1 MCRKSA
7 IKLKKQ
13 QIKSFSNPKEH
24 TMLKKTVWLAMAAA
38 VLLSACNTV
47 SGFGEDVQKAG
58 NKLEQ
63 SADRHGAN

>member
-1 MCRKSA
+1 
-7 IKLKKQ
+7 
-13 QIKSFSNPKEH
+13 
-24 TMLKKTVWLAMAAA
+24 MLKKTVWLAMAAA

-63 SADRHGAN
+63 SADRHGANQSARSARPLRALLPYQEYTA

>member
-1 MCRKSA
+1 
-7 IKLKKQ
+7 
-13 QIKSFSNPKEH
+13 
-24 TMLKKTVWLAMAAA
+24 MLKKTVWLAMAAA

-47 SGFGEDVQKAG
+47 SGCGEDVQKAG

>member
-1 MCRKSA
+1 MRK
-7 IKLKKQ
+7 
-13 QIKSFSNPKEH
+13 
-24 TMLKKTVWLAMAAA
+24 LATIAGLLFAMS
-38 VLLSACNTV
+38 LLSACNTV

>member
-1 MCRKSA
+1 
-7 IKLKKQ
+7 
-13 QIKSFSNPKEH
+13 
-24 TMLKKTVWLAMAAA
+24 MLKKTVWLAMAAA
-38 VLLSACNTV
+38 GLRSACNTV